1 MKDRIIKIVSL
12 VMVFAVITG
21 LCSCKLNH
29 KEVDG
34 IMTTVRQVTLPT
46 SGANDGDNMALA
58 VTAVA
63 PEGNEAI
70 IKYFNEALRIFY
82 EHDFEFTR
90 TKTTKLKDYSA
101 GTLESVSGA
110 TKSYL
115 STLKSACGD
124 MMGVGSLETNFY
136 FGDEIASF
144 FSIKSIDGGLVNKCS
159 ASAEGSNVT
168 VNFDYNAY
176 SGDYNNTLRTL
187 TDDFMNLD
195 DFRTK
200 IERYGAKF
208 EKASIILSEIKLSA
222 VIDCSTRHF
231 VSVSIEYAT
240 TFSVS
245 KMAFDYITGGPI
257 KGKTNTVISY
267 KDFKEI

>member
-34 IMTTVRQVTLPT
+34 IMTTIRQVTLPT
-46 SGANDGDNMALA
+46 LGGNDVDNAA
-58 VTAVA
+58 SAITAVA
-63 PEGNEAI
+63 PEGDEAI

-82 EHDFEFTR
+82 EHDFEFIR
-90 TKTTKLKDYSA
+90 TKTTKLKEYSA
-101 GTLESVSGA
+101 GNLESVSGA

-124 MMGVGSLETNFY
+124 MMGVGSLETNYY

-144 FSIKSIDGGLVNKCS
+144 FSIKSVESELVNKCS

-168 VNFDYNAY
+168 VKFEYNAY
-176 SGDYNNTLRTL
+176 SGDYNNTLLRL

-195 DFRTK
+195 AFSAK

-208 EKASIILSEIKLSA
+208 EKASVGLNEIKLSA
-222 VIDCSTRHF
+222 VIDCATRHF

-240 TFSVS
+240 TFSIG
-245 KMAFDYITGGPI
+245 KIAFDYITGGPI

>member
-34 IMTTVRQVTLPT
+34 IMTTIRQVTLPT
-46 SGANDGDNMALA
+46 SGGDDSGNEASA
-58 VTAVA
+58 VVAVA
-63 PEGNEAI
+63 PEGDEAI
-70 IKYFNEALRIFY
+70 IKYFNEALRIFN
-82 EHDFEFTR
+82 EHDFEFIR

-124 MMGVGSLETNFY
+124 MMGVGSLETNYY
-136 FGDEIASF
+136 FGDDIKSF
-144 FSIKSIDGGLVNKCS
+144 FCIKTITDPFIKSCS
-159 ASAEGSNVT
+159 ASADGRNVT
-168 VNFDYNAY
+168 VNFDYNPY

-187 TDDFMNLD
+187 TDDFMELD

-208 EKASIILSEIKLSA
+208 EKASIGINEIKLSA

-231 VSVSIEYAT
+231 VKVNIEYAT
-240 TFSVS
+240 IFSVS
-245 KMAFDYITGGPI
+245 KMGFDYITGGPI
-257 KGKTNTVISY
+257 KGKTITDITY
-267 KDFKEI
+267 TDFKEI